1 MSTFI
6 WVHILGVLC
15 GLQLRVRKFQRGR
28 RELHVQFVTG
38 VSKDDELQTAE
49 LAGTAMP
56 SGVFTTQKREN
67 EEFLNHSDFGVF
79 QQLQLV

>member
-1 MSTFI
+1 
-6 WVHILGVLC
+6 
-15 GLQLRVRKFQRGR
+15 
-28 RELHVQFVTG
+28 